1 MRAFGLSLFVDSARR
16 IYQQKGW
23 TVMQK
28 ISLRTVVLAAAVA
41 VGGMSMVACTTT
53 NTSTAAAPRMDSTTI
68 NTRADAALERLYQ
81 TAPGSKSV
89 IANAKG
95 VLIFPSVVGGSF
107 VVGVEHG
114 RGVLREHGKN
124 TAFYSTTGASIG
136 WQIGGQ
142 SKAVIY
148 VFNTV
153 DALNKF
159 KNSNGWTAGAD
170 AQVTVGRVGANSSID
185 TTTAQEPVVSY
196 VLTNVGLEAGVSLNG
211 SKITRVVE

>member
-1 MRAFGLSLFVDSARR
+1 MRKV
-16 IYQQKGW
+16 
-23 TVMQK
+23 T
-28 ISLRTVVLAAAVA
+28 LRTVVMAAAVA
-41 VGGMSMVACTTT
+41 VGSMSMVACTTT
-53 NTSTAAAPRMDSTTI
+53 KTDTAAAPRMDSTTI
-68 NTRADAALERLYQ
+68 NTRANAALERLYS
-81 TAPGSKSV
+81 TAPGSKEM

-114 RGVLREHGKN
+114 RGVLREQGRN
-124 TAFYSTTGASIG
+124 TAYYSTTGASIG

-148 VFNTV
+148 VFNTAE
-153 DALNKF
+153 ALAKF
-159 KNSNGWTAGAD
+159 KASNGWTAGAD
-170 AQVTVGRVGANSSID
+170 AQVSVGRVGANSSID

-211 SKITRVVE
+211 SKISRVVE